1 MKALR
6 YLDKYF
12 LKYKWRLLIGIFI
25 TIITKILSLQI
36 PRIIGKSLNAVESF
50 MKGEISDKSI
60 VKEDLLWNIF
70 LIVGIAILAGILT
83 FVMRQMII
91 VTSRLIEFDLKNEIY
106 DQYQKL
112 SINFYK
118 KNRTGDLM
126 NRISED
132 VSKVRMYFGPVV
144 MYSMNM
150 IFLFIVGFTQM
161 IKIDKTLTFYTLIP
175 FPILS
180 ISIFYI
186 SKIINQRS
194 TIVQEYLSKLTTYNQ
209 EFLSGINVVKSYG
222 IEANVIAGFDQIA
235 DKSKEKNIRLHKV
248 QALFFPLMIL
258 LIGISNLLVIYIGG
272 KQYINGEIPIG
283 VIAEFILYVNMLTW
297 PVAVVGWVTSMIQ
310 QAEASQKRINEFL
323 EEVPEILNNTNEPFL
338 PEGNIKFNEV
348 SLIYDDTKIEALK
361 KISFS
366 VKPGETFAI
375 LGKTGSGKSSI
386 VNLIS
391 RLYDVSS
398 GQITIDNIP
407 IQEINLID
415 LRKAIGFVPQDPFL
429 FSDTISNNIKFG
441 KKEASKQEIKEAAKN
456 AVVDQNI
463 IDFKNGYDTLLGERG
478 VTLSGGQKQRISIA
492 RAIINDPQ
500 ILIFDDC
507 LSAVDTETEEKIL
520 TNLEKIS
527 KDKTT
532 FIISHRIS
540 SVKNADKIIVLGEGK
555 IIQQGS
561 HYQLINQK
569 GYYKQLY
576 DQQLLEKEI

>member
-25 TIITKILSLQI
+25 TIFTKIISLQI
-36 PRIIGKSLNAVESF
+36 PRIIGKSLNAVERY
-50 MKGEISDKSI
+50 MKGEILNKSV

-70 LIVGIAILAGILT
+70 LIVALAILAGLLT
-83 FVMRQMII
+83 FFMRQMII

-106 DQYQKL
+106 EQYQKL

-132 VSKVRMYFGPVV
+132 VTKVRMYFGPVV

-150 IFLFIVGFTQM
+150 IFLFIIGFTQM
-161 IKIDKTLTFYTLIP
+161 LRIDSTLTLYTLIP

-180 ISIFYI
+180 VSIFYI

-222 IEANVIAGFDQIA
+222 IEGMVIAGFDEIA

-323 EEVPEILNNTNEPFL
+323 KEIPEIQNNTTKSFAPN
-338 PEGNIKFNEV
+338 GIITFNDV
-348 SLIYDDTKIEALK
+348 SLIYDDTHIKALK
-361 KISFS
+361 NISFS
-366 VKPGETFAI
+366 VKSGETIAI

-391 RLYDVSS
+391 RLYDVSY
-398 GQITIDNIP
+398 GNITIDNTP
-407 IQEINLID
+407 IKEINLID
-415 LRKAIGFVPQDPFL
+415 LRKNIGFVPQDPFL

-441 KKEASKQEIKEAAKN
+441 KKEATNQEIVTAAKK
-456 AVVDQNI
+456 AVVHQDI
-463 IDFKNGYDTLLGERG
+463 VGFKDGYNTVLGERG
-478 VTLSGGQKQRISIA
+478 LTLSGGQKQRVSIA
-492 RAIINDPQ
+492 RAIIKDPH

-520 TNLEKIS
+520 TNLEKVS
-527 KDKTT
+527 EEKTT

-540 SVKNADKIIVLGEGK
+540 SVKNADKIIVLNEGR

-561 HYQLINQK
+561 HNQLIKQK

>member
-25 TIITKILSLQI
+25 TIFTKIISLQI
-36 PRIIGKSLNAVESF
+36 PRIIGKSLNAVERY
-50 MKGEISDKSI
+50 MKGEILNKSV

-70 LIVGIAILAGILT
+70 LIVALAILAGLLT
-83 FVMRQMII
+83 FFMRQMII

-106 DQYQKL
+106 EQYQKL

-132 VSKVRMYFGPVV
+132 VTKVRMYFGPVV

-150 IFLFIVGFTQM
+150 IFLFIIGFTQM
-161 IKIDKTLTFYTLIP
+161 LRIDSTLTLYTLIP

-180 ISIFYI
+180 VSIFYI

-222 IEANVIAGFDQIA
+222 IEGMVIAGFDEIA
-235 DKSKEKNIRLHKV
+235 DKSKEKNIHLHKI

-272 KQYINGEIPIG
+272 RQYINGEIPIG

-323 EEVPEILNNTNEPFL
+323 NEIPEIQNNTTKPFA
-338 PEGNIKFNEV
+338 PNGIITFNDV
-348 SLIYDDTKIEALK
+348 SLIYDDTHIKALTN
-361 KISFS
+361 ISFS
-366 VKPGETFAI
+366 VKSGETIAI
-375 LGKTGSGKSSI
+375 LGKTGSGKTSI

-391 RLYDVSS
+391 RLYDVSY
-398 GQITIDNIP
+398 GNITIDNTP
-407 IQEINLID
+407 IKEINLID
-415 LRKAIGFVPQDPFL
+415 LRKNIGFVPQDPFL

-441 KKEASKQEIKEAAKN
+441 KKEATNQEIVTAAKK
-456 AVVDQNI
+456 AVVHQDI
-463 IDFKNGYDTLLGERG
+463 MGFKDGYNTILGERG
-478 VTLSGGQKQRISIA
+478 LTLSGGQKQRVSIA
-492 RAIINDPQ
+492 RAIIKDPH

-507 LSAVDTETEEKIL
+507 LSAVDTETEEKFL
-520 TNLEKIS
+520 TNLEKVS
-527 KDKTT
+527 EEKTT

-540 SVKNADKIIVLGEGK
+540 SVKNADKIIVLNEGR

-561 HYQLINQK
+561 HNQLIKQK